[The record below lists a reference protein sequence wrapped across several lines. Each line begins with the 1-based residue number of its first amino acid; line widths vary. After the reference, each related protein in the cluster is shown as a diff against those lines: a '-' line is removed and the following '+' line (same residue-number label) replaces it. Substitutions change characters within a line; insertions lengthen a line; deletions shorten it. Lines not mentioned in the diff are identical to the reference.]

1 MKKFNFNYK
10 KALIIGASV
19 LGVFILLTTSLLIY
33 LHHARFQVVFNQ
45 LPMKAYFKND
55 IGSIIHIQGERVTI
69 KIPNDV
75 INTMFSERI
84 KGLQLSEK
92 ERIQD
97 GYVNTAEGKAYVN
110 MMIRGIYV
118 PIAMEVEFKTTDRTI
133 SLAFKNMKLRDKKLL
148 TLPNG
153 LEKKL
158 LDKLAGQASQFGVSL
173 DDYQIPPIMSVDEV
187 NFKTDQV
194 DVVLKVN
201 QEIFVKQMKDISMI
215 RSKELYGIY
224 QNKEGTQKRAIT
236 IMDQRDQL
244 TTAHT
249 EEILKDLFFG
259 KQELIKQLL
268 IVTDEK
274 NMDMVFDDYGHYIKG
289 FQKEDIIKEKN
300 KLILGKIE
308 TYCTALREA
317 VEGLSKEEYI
327 VFGNYPY
334 ALGDRKLLNVEDMI
348 EKAQL
353 DIPEDVYQKMD
364 LRFNYDKKAFMIA
377 YEVDGAYALVGKD
390 DYDFVDSQVYGAY
403 AYDEPK
409 DNQVTY
415 DTAIEEQIAAYFTTD
430 VFIRY
435 MNTDGQYAFVIASAA
450 THYQDYERFALEKEN
465 DVWRIVETGIS
476 DLYAFSVA
484 HPGFNLKTIT
494 DHDMNDKIYALSKED
509 IAVLVDQLAFRKM
522 IPDKKSVTLTYC
534 SYDGKYIALK
544 LSNDEEYVFSIKYA
558 YLDKVYTKD
567 VAVTKWKDI
576 SPLILLQDNDKEE
589 EKETSEEQ
597 QGASEQQDS
606 NEE

>member
-153 LEKKL
+153 LEKKKL

-201 QEIFVKQMKDISMI
+201 QEIF
-215 RSKELYGIY
+215 L
-224 QNKEGTQKRAIT
+224 
-236 IMDQRDQL
+236 
-244 TTAHT
+244 
-249 EEILKDLFFG
+249 
-259 KQELIKQLL
+259 
-268 IVTDEK
+268 
-274 NMDMVFDDYGHYIKG
+274 
-289 FQKEDIIKEKN
+289 
-300 KLILGKIE
+300 
-308 TYCTALREA
+308 
-317 VEGLSKEEYI
+317 
-327 VFGNYPY
+327 
-334 ALGDRKLLNVEDMI
+334 
-348 EKAQL
+348 
-353 DIPEDVYQKMD
+353 
-364 LRFNYDKKAFMIA
+364 
-377 YEVDGAYALVGKD
+377 
-390 DYDFVDSQVYGAY
+390 
-403 AYDEPK
+403 
-409 DNQVTY
+409 
-415 DTAIEEQIAAYFTTD
+415 
-430 VFIRY
+430 
-435 MNTDGQYAFVIASAA
+435 
-450 THYQDYERFALEKEN
+450 
-465 DVWRIVETGIS
+465 
-476 DLYAFSVA
+476 
-484 HPGFNLKTIT
+484 
-494 DHDMNDKIYALSKED
+494 
-509 IAVLVDQLAFRKM
+509 
-522 IPDKKSVTLTYC
+522 
-534 SYDGKYIALK
+534 
-544 LSNDEEYVFSIKYA
+544 
-558 YLDKVYTKD
+558 
-567 VAVTKWKDI
+567 
-576 SPLILLQDNDKEE
+576 
-589 EKETSEEQ
+589 
-597 QGASEQQDS
+597 
-606 NEE
+606 